1 MRKPTNQLSHTE
13 PPGNKNNRIQENNRG
28 RSIAPEFYFDITGD
42 ITGDT
47 LKIRGYETGS
57 GNRLIKLPF
66 WPISDL
72 RASDGE
78 RLSTG
83 FQTLHELDDWTID
96 INETT
101 IDLTTR
107 IGGLIDG
114 TTLAA
119 SSDYL
124 MWAFMDPTDST
135 NSKFRGIGITQRPQT
150 TLASTTSGGGLG
162 ATGSTFTVTAGHGN
176 KFTVGSRVVIRE
188 GAANGDGFNQGVVTA
203 VASALLTVDLDST
216 YGAISETN
224 STLASLTGLDILQLD
239 SFEPY
244 LQSTSDHSVFPG
256 GGVEHAFCY
265 LGSFQTDSASKIK
278 YVRRRGERVLIANS
292 IIFSTGNNASIP
304 ATTICLAR
312 WIPFNTNEVRLELLI
327 EVLSGNGDVFLQ
339 VKTDANGPADFITT
353 DDSSMNVGGG
363 GARIVEHDS
372 IIPRMR
378 DCSILFAT
386 VVTGGTPPFS
396 YNFGI
401 SIFGHTGDQSW

>member
-1 MRKPTNQLSHTE
+1 MRKPPNILAHTA
-13 PPGNKNNRIQENNRG
+13 PPGSQNLRILENNRG

-66 WPISDL
+66 WPVSGL
-72 RASDGE
+72 RTTDGE

-83 FQTLHELDDWTID
+83 FQTLHELADWTID
-96 INETT
+96 INVTT
-101 IDLTTR
+101 VNLTTR

-114 TTLAA
+114 TSLAA

-124 MWAFMDPTDST
+124 MWAAMDPNHS
-135 NSKFRGIGITQRPQT
+135 NNAKFRGIFFTQRPQT
-150 TLASTTSGGGLG
+150 TSASTTSGGGLG
-162 ATGSTFTVTAGHGN
+162 AAGSTFTVIAGHGN
-176 KFTVGSRVVIRE
+176 KFTVGSRIVIKE
-188 GAANGDGFNQGVVTA
+188 GDAIGDDFNQGVITA
-203 VASALLTVDLDST
+203 VTSTLLTVDLDAT

-224 STLASLTGLDILQLD
+224 TTLVGLSGLEIVQLD

-244 LQSTSDHSVFPG
+244 LQSTSEHSVFPG
-256 GGVEHAFCY
+256 SGVEHAFCY

-278 YVRRRGERVLIANS
+278 YVRRRGERVKFVANIVNS
-292 IIFSTGNNASIP
+292 IGNNLSVP
-304 ATTICLAR
+304 ATTLCLAR
-312 WIPFNTNEVRLELLI
+312 WLPFNTNEVKVQIFI
-327 EVLSGNGDVFLQ
+327 EVFAGNGNVFVL
-339 VKTDANGPADFITT
+339 VKTDADSPEDQIIS
-353 DDSSMNVGGG
+353 DDSFNDN
-363 GARIVEHDS
+363 RIVEQDS
-372 IIPRMR
+372 IVPRMR
-378 DCSILFAT
+378 DCSMLFQT